1 MANKTMSFESAIERL
16 EEIVRKLESGDAS
29 LDESI
34 KLYSEGV
41 ELVGKCNKKLD
52 DTELK
57 IKLLTI
63 GPDGEASESDFN

>member
-1 MANKTMSFESAIERL
+1 MANKAMSFESAIERL

-41 ELVGKCNKKLD
+41 ELVGK
-52 DTELK
+52 TE
-57 IKLLTI
+57 
-63 GPDGEASESDFN
+63 SEV

>member
-63 GPDGEASESDFN
+63 DPDGEASESDFN